1 MLNASPAGAPNPSAA
16 KAAVFAPSRA
26 PRLPGMKKVANRTAE
41 PSVSITRA
49 VVSDAGIWSTRRK
62 SHVSNA
68 PMIQPSR

>member
-1 MLNASPAGAPNPSAA
+1 
-16 KAAVFAPSRA
+16 
-26 PRLPGMKKVANRTAE
+26 MKKVANRTAE

-49 VVSDAGIWSTRRK
+49 VVRDAGIWSTRRK